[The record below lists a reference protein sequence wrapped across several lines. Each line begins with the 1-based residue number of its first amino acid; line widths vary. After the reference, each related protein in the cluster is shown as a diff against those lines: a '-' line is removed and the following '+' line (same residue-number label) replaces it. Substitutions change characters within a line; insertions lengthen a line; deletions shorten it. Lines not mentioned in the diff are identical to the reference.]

1 MTAHSPEHEE
11 QLMENYRKAVE
22 RAHSETLSPHA
33 CPSHSSRGR
42 PRPDRDEP
50 VAVRTCFQRD
60 RDRILHCKSFRRLAH
75 KTQVFLRPEGD
86 HYRTRIT
93 HTLELTQIARTISR
107 ALGLNEDLTEAI
119 GLGHDLG
126 HTPFG
131 HAGEAVLDRLL
142 PGGFHHVVQS
152 LRVVDVLERDGRG
165 LNLTHE
171 VREGIMRHSKGKGS
185 ILPDDPARA
194 ASTLEAQVVRVA
206 DIIAYVNHDLD
217 DAMRAGLLSDDE
229 IPQSIRD
236 TAGDSHSRRI
246 TWMVLDVLRAT
257 DLDRERLIRI
267 SPEGN
272 AVLERLREFLYERV
286 YDNPVVHDDFLKT
299 EGMLTALWNHFVEQ
313 DPELFR
319 EQYWPPGL
327 ADETPL
333 ERAVADTI
341 AGMTDRYAM
350 RLYEDLF
357 LPRRWSRI

>member
-1 MTAHSPEHEE
+1 
-11 QLMENYRKAVE
+11 MENYRQIFEQAQQ
-22 RAHSETLSPHA
+22 RSLSPHA
-33 CPSHSSRGR
+33 CLSSRSRGR
-42 PRPDRDEP
+42 QRPQKDEP
-50 VAVRTCFQRD
+50 VPVRTCFQRD

-107 ALGLNEDLTEAI
+107 ALGLNEDLTEAM

-131 HAGEAVLDRLL
+131 HAGEAVLNKLL
-142 PGGFHHVVQS
+142 PGGFHHVEQS
-152 LRVVDVLERDGRG
+152 LRVVDVLEREGRG
-165 LNLTHE
+165 LNLTLE
-171 VREGIMRHSKGKGS
+171 VREGIRRHSKGKGS
-185 ILPDDPARA
+185 ILPDDPALA

-217 DAMRAGLLSDDE
+217 DAMRAGLFSADE
-229 IPQSIRD
+229 IPARIRD
-236 TAGDSHSRRI
+236 TVGSTNSRRI